1 MESILIMPEVEGSRG
16 TGHSKSI
23 AHREE
28 KENSPTATLL
38 PFVLLIN
45 RLLCSFTKLIID
57 SHQQHNYK
65 TMKVSPFALLLA
77 MSSSARGSSKSAKS
91 LANEPDVI
99 LEENALSISLSS
111 YPESVVVVD
120 AEIAAKSSKSTKK
133 RLFESKSSKSNRRNL
148 TTKSEK
154 GFSYGVDV
162 TGLGLG
168 DAMSYNV
175 EATLP
180 DGMGYLVDS
189 TAPEV
194 LLESLS
200 YVTTVIEASSKSS
213 KKSKLNNMVS
223 LAKSTKAETAVSK
236 NSGKSTKSSA
246 TDATSLIEPRSIGPA
261 NFSPVDFTRIVD
273 VDQSDPAIEDA
284 SSGALAAAQITST
297 LSFLTVALLNALF

>member
-1 MESILIMPEVEGSRG
+1 
-16 TGHSKSI
+16 
-23 AHREE
+23 
-28 KENSPTATLL
+28 
-38 PFVLLIN
+38 
-45 RLLCSFTKLIID
+45 
-57 SHQQHNYK
+57 
-65 TMKVSPFALLLA
+65 MKVSPFALLLA

-284 SSGALAAAQITST
+284 SSGALAAAQITQVNKPW
-297 LSFLTVALLNALF
+297 TVLNAAKDRRTPLSVCPSGDFRQATMVPTPQHVMRARSLNCPRPSITPSPANTSPLTRCIRAEITAGPLSRER